1 MGAPVNGAANTFTR
15 VHISIFVYLYIIYI
29 LFSSLRKQ
37 QANFLRM
44 KTQAGEPGGLVGPN
58 LFV

>member
-1 MGAPVNGAANTFTR
+1 MGLRIPLLVCIFLY
-15 VHISIFVYLYIIYI
+15 FVYLYIIYI

-58 LFV
+58 LLV